1 MKKIILLIMALFLVA
16 GVAYAKEEYK
26 KKAGDYNVTITLD
39 KAPSVGQ
46 NDVTVNIKDA
56 QGKDVT
62 DANVVVEYSMP
73 PMPGMGAMNYKTKAE
88 LKGGSYQA
96 RLNFSM
102 AGPWTVNAKITRG
115 GKTQSAKINVD
126 AR

>member
-1 MKKIILLIMALFLVA
+1 MKKMILLVMVLVLVA

-26 KKAGDYNVTITLD
+26 KKAGEYSVTITLD
-39 KAPSVGQ
+39 KTPSVGK
-46 NDVTVNIKDA
+46 NDVTVSIKDA

-73 PMPGMGAMNYKTKAE
+73 PMPGMGPMNYRTKAV
-88 LKGGSYQA
+88 LKGNSYQA
-96 RLNFSM
+96 VINLSM
-102 AGPWTVNAKITRG
+102 AGSWTINAKITRG
-115 GKTQSAKINVD
+115 GKTQSAKISID

>member
-1 MKKIILLIMALFLVA
+1 MKKIIVLVVALFLVA

-26 KKAGDYNVTITLD
+26 KKAGDYNVTITLE

-73 PMPGMGAMNYKTKAE
+73 PMPGMGAMNYKAKAE
-88 LKGGSYQA
+88 PKGGSYHA
-96 RLNFSM
+96 RLNLSM
-102 AGPWTVNAKITRG
+102 AGAWTVNAKITKG
-115 GKTQSAKINVD
+115 GKTQSAKINID

>member
-1 MKKIILLIMALFLVA
+1 MKKMILLVMVLVLVA

-26 KKAGDYNVTITLD
+26 KKAGEYSVTITLD
-39 KAPSVGQ
+39 KTPSVGK
-46 NDVTVNIKDA
+46 NDVTVSIKDA

-73 PMPGMGAMNYKTKAE
+73 PMPGMGPMNYRTKAV
-88 LKGGSYQA
+88 LKGNSYQA
-96 RLNFSM
+96 VINLSM
-102 AGPWTVNAKITRG
+102 AGPWTINAKITRG
-115 GKTQSAKINVD
+115 GKTQSAKISID

>member
-16 GVAYAKEEYK
+16 GAAYAKEEYK

-39 KAPSVGQ
+39 KSPSVGQ

-62 DANVVVEYSMP
+62 DANVVVEYTMP
-73 PMPGMGAMNYKTKAE
+73 PMPGMAPMNYKTKAVQ
-88 LKGGSYQA
+88 KGGSYQA
-96 RLNFSM
+96 SLNLSM
-102 AGPWTVNAKITRG
+102 AGPWTINAKITRG
-115 GKTQSAKINVD
+115 GKTQSAKINID